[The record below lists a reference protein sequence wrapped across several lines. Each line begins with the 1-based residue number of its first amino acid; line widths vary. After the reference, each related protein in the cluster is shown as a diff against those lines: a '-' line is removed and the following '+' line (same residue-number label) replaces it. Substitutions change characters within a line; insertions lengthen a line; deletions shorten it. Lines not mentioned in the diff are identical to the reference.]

1 MRLIPPE
8 LTTAILTALSIAS
21 AWFATWLARRGKRE
35 DTKIAEAGQAFN
47 QLKELAEARSAE
59 IARLTADLAAARA
72 DIDRVRGS
80 WESRWERQMTR
91 CRNVTDS
98 LIRAIDA
105 LKLKAGADAERE
117 AAQVHRA
124 LAQHDEDDHSGI

>member
-8 LTTAILTALSIAS
+8 LTTAILTGLSICS

-35 DTKIAEAGQAFN
+35 DVKIAEQGQAFS
-47 QLKELAEARSAE
+47 QLRELAEARQAE
-59 IARLTADLAAARA
+59 IQRLTSDLSAARA
-72 DIDRVRGS
+72 EVDRVRDA
-80 WESRWERQMTR
+80 WETRWTRQMSR

-105 LKLKAGADAERE
+105 LKLKSGAAAEQE
-117 AAQVHRA
+117 AENVRRV
-124 LAQHDEDDHSGI
+124 LAQHDEDDHGEF